1 MKVADTG
8 IQKYGICVEV
18 ILKYNV
24 LARLW
29 IPVSSTGMTGAE
41 TGMTRNLIFSHFLN
55 NSYWCHSNTFGT
67 FKPFV

>member
-1 MKVADTG
+1 MKVAETG

-29 IPVSSTGMTGAE
+29 IPVSSTGMT
-41 TGMTRNLIFSHFLN
+41 RNLIFSHFLN
-55 NSYWCHSNTFGT
+55 NAYWCHSNTFGT

>member
-8 IQKYGICVEV
+8 IQKYGICIEV

-29 IPVSSTGMTGAE
+29 IPVLAT
-41 TGMTRNLIFSHFLN
+41 
-55 NSYWCHSNTFGT
+55 
-67 FKPFV
+67 